1 MLYECE
7 QVQLCTANLDVQI
20 CVKSKIPASLSTGP
34 LCVCISGSD
43 MKKIVWFCVCVFAH
57 LSLAPLKC

>member
-43 MKKIVWFCVCVFAH
+43 MKLCGFVCVYLH
-57 LSLAPLKC
+57 I